1 MNTTQIAPT
10 KSLGT
15 GPVKQVVE
23 VHRHGSAHMVGDGF
37 PVRNLI
43 PGDGVGEQLSPFLLL
58 DYAGPAYFPPTDVP
72 RGVGEHPH
80 RGFETVTI
88 VYEGVVAH
96 RDSTGSGGIIGP
108 GDVQWMTA
116 ASGIV
121 HEEMH
126 EKAWAK
132 KGGTLHAIQLWV
144 NLPKAHK
151 MSTPGY
157 QTLLNADIP
166 TVELD
171 GGAGRLRVIA
181 GEFRGTSET
190 MPRGIRGPAKT
201 FTPIHL
207 YDVRMKAGHRADI
220 TVPAGFNTAVFVLQG
235 GVSINGSG
243 PVKEAELARL
253 DRSGERIAIEARVDT
268 ILLVLS
274 GEAIHEP
281 VVRYGPFVM
290 NTQQEIV
297 QAITDYQAGRMGHLS

>member
-1 MNTTQIAPT
+1 MNTTQVAQGR
-10 KSLGT
+10 KSDAGQAKT
-15 GPVKQVVE
+15 VVQVY
-23 VHRHGSAHMVGDGF
+23 RHGSAHMVGDGF

-58 DYAGPAYFPPTDVP
+58 DYAGPADFPPTDTP

-88 VYEGVVAH
+88 VYEGIVAH
-96 RDSTGSGGIIGP
+96 RDSTGSSGVIGP

-126 EKAWAK
+126 ERAWAK

-144 NLPKAHK
+144 NLPRAHK
-151 MSTPGY
+151 MSNPGY
-157 QTLLNADIP
+157 QTLLNEEIP
-166 TVELD
+166 AVELA

-181 GEFRGTSET
+181 GEFHGVK
-190 MPRGIRGPAKT
+190 GPAKT

-207 YDVRMKAGHRADI
+207 YDLRVKAGHRTDV

-235 GVSINGSG
+235 EIAVNGSG
-243 PVKEAELARL
+243 QVKEAELARF
-253 DRSGERIAIEARVDT
+253 DKTGERILIEAKTDAT
-268 ILLVLS
+268 LLVLG
-274 GEAIHEP
+274 GEPILEP
-281 VVRYGPFVM
+281 IARYGPFVM
-290 NTQQEIV
+290 NTQDELA
-297 QAITDYQAGRMGHLS
+297 QAVNDYRMGKMGHLG

>member
-1 MNTTQIAPT
+1 MNTAQVAQT
-10 KSLGT
+10 KGRDT
-15 GPVKQVVE
+15 GQVKEVAE
-23 VHRHGSAHMVGDGF
+23 VHRSGSRHWVGDGF

-58 DYAGPAYFPPTDVP
+58 DYAGPEYFPPTDTP

-96 RDSTGSGGIIGP
+96 RDSTGSGGVIGP

-132 KGGTLHAIQLWV
+132 QGGTFHAIQLWV
-144 NLPKAHK
+144 NLPRAHK
-151 MSTPGY
+151 MSKPGY

-181 GEFRGTSET
+181 GEFHGVK
-190 MPRGIRGPAKT
+190 GPART

-207 YDVRMKAGHRADI
+207 YDVRMNAGHREEI

-235 GVSINGSG
+235 EVSVNGAG

-253 DRSGERIAIEARVDT
+253 GKAGERIAIEARSDAT
-268 ILLVLS
+268 LLVLS

-281 VVRYGPFVM
+281 VARYGPFVM
-290 NTQQEIV
+290 NTQDEIL
-297 QAITDYQAGRMGHLS
+297 QAIQDYQAGRMGHLS

>member
-1 MNTTQIAPT
+1 MTNNRTAVEIGQEQ
-10 KSLGT
+10 
-15 GPVKQVVE
+15 VKEVVS

-43 PGDGVGEQLSPFLLL
+43 PGDDIGEQLSPFLLL
-58 DYAGPAYFPPTDVP
+58 DYAGPAYFPPTDTP

-96 RDSTGSGGIIGP
+96 RDSTGSGGVIGP

-151 MSTPGY
+151 MSAPGY
-157 QTLLNADIP
+157 QTLLNEQIP
-166 TVELD
+166 SVDLG

-181 GEFRGTSET
+181 GEFRGTSAA

-207 YDVRMKAGHRADI
+207 YDMRVNAGHRADI

-235 GVSINGSG
+235 AASVNGSG

-253 DRSGERIAIEARVDT
+253 EKVGERIVIDAKTDT

-281 VVRYGPFVM
+281 VARYGPFVM